1 MYLAGFAA
9 AWLGLRA
16 RAKKPWSPIRVEQ
29 VDDVIFY
36 AALGAIIGGRVG
48 YMLVYGTAELIADPL
63 SVFTVWKGGMSFH
76 GGLSGVLI
84 AMWLYGRAVGQ
95 RFFVLGDLIAPWAP
109 LGLMLGRIGNFINGE
124 LWGKP
129 TNSWFGVVYRG
140 EARHPSQLYEAAL
153 EGLALFLIIW
163 AYTRKPRPT
172 MAASGLFL
180 AGYGIA
186 RIVVEFVRV
195 PDIQIG
201 YLALGWVTM
210 GQILSLP
217 LVIIGLVL
225 MWLSRGGPVATPAA
239 DRPNAPTQK
248 RAA

>member
-1 MYLAGFAA
+1 M
-9 AWLGLRA
+9 
-16 RAKKPWSPIRVEQ
+16 S
-29 VDDVIFY
+29 
-36 AALGAIIGGRVG
+36 
-48 YMLVYGTAELIADPL
+48 ADKLKSL
-63 SVFTVWKGGMSFH
+63 SE
-76 GGLSGVLI
+76 
-84 AMWLYGRAVGQ
+84 
-95 RFFVLGDLIAPWAP
+95 
-109 LGLMLGRIGNFINGE
+109 RINRLLDERDGINGDISDLYQE
-124 LWGKP
+124 AKSAGYIAKVLRKAIGRQRMDAGKRAEED
-129 TNSWFGVVYRG
+129 SIL
-140 EARHPSQLYEAAL
+140 ELYEAAL
-153 EGLALFLIIW
+153 EGLALFLIIS
-163 AYTRKPRPT
+163 AYTRRPRPT

-180 AGYGIA
+180 TGYGVA